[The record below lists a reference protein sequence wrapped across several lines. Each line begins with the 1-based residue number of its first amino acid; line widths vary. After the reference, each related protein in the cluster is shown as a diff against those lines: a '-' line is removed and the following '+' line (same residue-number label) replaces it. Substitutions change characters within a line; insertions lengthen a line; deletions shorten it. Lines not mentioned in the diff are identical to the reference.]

1 MTWLFDRR
9 REAGRSGPEGVAA
22 RPAGRR
28 TATMAGAVRY
38 LRGQRAGPA
47 AAVSRTESGK
57 MCRRRVSHPPLSD
70 RGNGTMKSRLRIT
83 TPAMR
88 LLDTAG
94 RRDGPPSRHPA
105 ILNLHRKETER

>member
-47 AAVSRTESGK
+47 VAASRAASGK
-57 MCRRRVSHPPLSD
+57 MCRTRGSHHRTD
-70 RGNGTMKSRLRIT
+70 
-83 TPAMR
+83 
-88 LLDTAG
+88 
-94 RRDGPPSRHPA
+94 RHPG
-105 ILNLHRKETER
+105 IPNLHRKETER